1 MDRVSAYNQRSS
13 AYNMCGANEDD
24 VVEPQRTRRSRRPRD
39 YDDISYEDD
48 DSQSTAPSR
57 GDRGSF
63 DDAPPRRPR
72 RSRREEWPVQDELA
86 PPPTHERRAVKAIA
100 YSRQD
105 EKSPGPAATPSSK
118 GSTFGKLFTPKKPK
132 ESFRT
137 KTLTELTETGT
148 SSVARVKEG
157 NVKFPNSWSGHRVS
171 VFNPY
176 HPRRLMWD
184 ATMRVSV
191 LQAPFNLVCR
201 SLDTVAWISRRSWPS
216 LGRNNLTHGLMSTQ
230 AHPHRDH
237 RRRDAL

>member
-1 MDRVSAYNQRSS
+1 MDRVGAYNQRSS

-24 VVEPQRTRRSRRPRD
+24 VVEPQRTRRSRRPRE
-39 YDDISYEDD
+39 YDEVQYEDD

-72 RSRREEWPVQDELA
+72 RRQREEWPAQDELA

-100 YSRQD
+100 YTRQD

-157 NVKFPNSWSGHRVS
+157 NVKFPNSWSGHKVT

-184 ATMRVSV
+184 ATMRVSGV
-191 LQAPFNLVCR
+191 PGPFFGDRTRLHLTRPGVVSLSNLSAFR
-201 SLDTVAWISRRSWPS
+201 STNW
-216 LGRNNLTHGLMSTQ
+216 LMSTQ
-230 AHPHRDH
+230 AHPDH
-237 RRRDAL
+237 YYCGGDAL

>member
-201 SLDTVAWISRRSWPS
+201 SLDTVAWISRRSCPS
-216 LGRNNLTHGLMSTQ
+216 LGRKHG
-230 AHPHRDH
+230 
-237 RRRDAL
+237 

>member
-1 MDRVSAYNQRSS
+1 MDRVGAYNQRSS

-24 VVEPQRTRRSRRPRD
+24 VVEPQRQRRRRPRE

-63 DDAPPRRPR
+63 DDAPPRRNR
-72 RSRREEWPVQDELA
+72 RRQREEWPVQDELA

-100 YSRQD
+100 YTRQD

-157 NVKFPNSWSGHRVS
+157 NVKFPNSWSGHKVT

-176 HPRRLMWD
+176 HPRRAISASRGAVRLHAID
-184 ATMRVSV
+184 ATRVH
-191 LQAPFNLVCR
+191 QTR
-201 SLDTVAWISRRSWPS
+201 SFGPRRATAMLRAGRKPQTPRRNYSEPPPRRS
-216 LGRNNLTHGLMSTQ
+216 
-230 AHPHRDH
+230 
-237 RRRDAL
+237 

>member
-63 DDAPPRRPR
+63 DDAPR
-72 RSRREEWPVQDELA
+72 RSRRKQREEWPVQDELA
-86 PPPTHERRAVKAIA
+86 PPPSHERRAVKAIA

-118 GSTFGKLFTPKKPK
+118 GSTFGRLFTPKKPK

-157 NVKFPNSWSGHRVS
+157 NVKFPNSWSGHRVT

-176 HPRRLMWD
+176 HPRR
-184 ATMRVSV
+184 AISASRGAA
-191 LQAPFNLVCR
+191 AP
-201 SLDTVAWISRRSWPS
+201 SR
-216 LGRNNLTHGLMSTQ
+216 
-230 AHPHRDH
+230 HRCASSPGEKVEGGFFFDFGAI
-237 RRRDAL
+237 RTASSDRDAPAQVSCGTRRC

>member
-1 MDRVSAYNQRSS
+1 MLQGGNMDRVSAYNQRSS

-63 DDAPPRRPR
+63 DDAPR
-72 RSRREEWPVQDELA
+72 RSRRKQREEWPVQDELA
-86 PPPTHERRAVKAIA
+86 PPPSHERRAVKAIA

-105 EKSPGPAATPSSK
+105 EKSPGPAGTPSSK
-118 GSTFGKLFTPKKPK
+118 GSTFGRLFTPKKPK

-148 SSVARVKEG
+148 SSVARVKVLIE
-157 NVKFPNSWSGHRVS
+157 VALQRFILALQPPVVFVS
-171 VFNPY
+171 
-176 HPRRLMWD
+176 
-184 ATMRVSV
+184 S
-191 LQAPFNLVCR
+191 
-201 SLDTVAWISRRSWPS
+201 
-216 LGRNNLTHGLMSTQ
+216 
-230 AHPHRDH
+230 
-237 RRRDAL
+237 

>member
-1 MDRVSAYNQRSS
+1 MLQGGNMDRVGAYNQRSS

-24 VVEPQRTRRSRRPRD
+24 VVEPQRTRRSRRPRE
-39 YDDISYEDD
+39 YDEVQYEDD

-72 RSRREEWPVQDELA
+72 RRREEWPAQDELA

-100 YSRQD
+100 YTRQD

-118 GSTFGKLFTPKKPK
+118 GSAFGKLFTPKKPK

-157 NVKFPNSWSGHRVS
+157 NVKFPNSWSGHKVT

-184 ATMRVSV
+184 ATMHLSV
-191 LQAPFNLVCR
+191 WKCPSIWCAAL
-201 SLDTVAWISRRSWPS
+201 WIRTRGS
-216 LGRNNLTHGLMSTQ
+216 LGGRVRVWAETR
-230 AHPHRDH
+230 AAVPR
-237 RRRDAL
+237 

>member
-1 MDRVSAYNQRSS
+1 MDRVGAYNQRSS

-24 VVEPQRTRRSRRPRD
+24 VVEPQRAGEVPETASTMKYNTRTTTPSRRLLPEVIAVRLTTRRRD
-39 YDDISYEDD
+39 DPGAEG
-48 DSQSTAPSR
+48 R
-57 GDRGSF
+57 GG
-63 DDAPPRRPR
+63 
-72 RSRREEWPVQDELA
+72 WPAQDELA

-100 YSRQD
+100 YTRQD

-157 NVKFPNSWSGHRVS
+157 NVKFPHSWSGHQVT

-176 HPRRLMWD
+176 PPAAAHVGRDDVRFCAEIKFKSRVNSLYTVVSEDEFGPRPR
-184 ATMRVSV
+184 
-191 LQAPFNLVCR
+191 
-201 SLDTVAWISRRSWPS
+201 
-216 LGRNNLTHGLMSTQ
+216 
-230 AHPHRDH
+230 
-237 RRRDAL
+237 